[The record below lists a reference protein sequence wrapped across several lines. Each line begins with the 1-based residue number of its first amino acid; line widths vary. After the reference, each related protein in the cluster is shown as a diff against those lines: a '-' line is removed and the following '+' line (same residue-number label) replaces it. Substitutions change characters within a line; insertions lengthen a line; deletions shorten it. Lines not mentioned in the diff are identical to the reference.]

1 MKDVLERDLELI
13 NAILTGEEAAVEGT
27 NVAGMF
33 QWKVIPVSEYDQS
46 WYHRSQ
52 QTVCW
57 RDDGWL
63 TIMTE

>member
-46 WYHRSQ
+46 
-52 QTVCW
+52 
-57 RDDGWL
+57 
-63 TIMTE
+63 